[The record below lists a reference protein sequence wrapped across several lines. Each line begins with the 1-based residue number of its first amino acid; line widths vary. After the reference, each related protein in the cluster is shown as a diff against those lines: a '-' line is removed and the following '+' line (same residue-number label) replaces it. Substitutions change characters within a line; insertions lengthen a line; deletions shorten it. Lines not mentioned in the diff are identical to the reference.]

1 MATTTFS
8 VRLDED
14 VKQQLDAFCRKI
26 GISTNAI
33 FSLFANKVVMEKR
46 IPFEIADTE
55 AQTKHN
61 QWILEQLGER
71 EKKANA
77 PDAEWRTEDEVMGP
91 FRSKYGSTV

>member
-8 VRLDED
+8 IRLDEE

-55 AQTKHN
+55 AQAKHR
-61 QWILEQLGER
+61 QWIFEQLGER
-71 EKKANA
+71 ERIADD
-77 PDAEWRTEDEVMGP
+77 PHTQWRTEDEVMGP
-91 FRSKYGSTV
+91 FRSKYGSKI

>member
-8 VRLDED
+8 IRLDEE

-33 FSLFANKVVMEKR
+33 FSLFANKVVMEKW

-55 AQTKHN
+55 AQEKHL

-71 EKKANA
+71 ERTAA
-77 PDAEWRTEDEVMGP
+77 DPHTVWRTEDEVMGP
-91 FRSKYGSTV
+91 FRSKYGSND

>member
-8 VRLDED
+8 VRLDEE

-33 FSLFANKVVMEKR
+33 FSLFANRVVMEKR

-55 AQTKHN
+55 AQTKHH
-61 QWILEQLGER
+61 QWILEQLAER
-71 EKKANA
+71 EKEANA
-77 PDAEWRTEDEVMGP
+77 PDAKWRTENEVMGT

>member
-46 IPFEIADTE
+46 IPFEITYA
-55 AQTKHN
+55 
-61 QWILEQLGER
+61 
-71 EKKANA
+71 
-77 PDAEWRTEDEVMGP
+77 VCV
-91 FRSKYGSTV
+91 Y

>member
-8 VRLDED
+8 VRLDEE

-55 AQTKHN
+55 AQTKHQ
-61 QWILEQLGER
+61 QWILQQLGER
-71 EKKANA
+71 EKTASD
-77 PDAEWRTEDEVMGP
+77 PDTKWRTEDEVMGP
-91 FRSKYGSTV
+91 YRSKYGQQV

>member
-8 VRLDED
+8 IRLDEE

-55 AQTKHN
+55 AQVKHH
-61 QWILEQLGER
+61 QWIYEQLGER
-71 EKKANA
+71 ERAAGDPQTK
-77 PDAEWRTEDEVMGP
+77 WLTEDEVMKP
-91 FRSKYGSTV
+91 FRSKYGSKV